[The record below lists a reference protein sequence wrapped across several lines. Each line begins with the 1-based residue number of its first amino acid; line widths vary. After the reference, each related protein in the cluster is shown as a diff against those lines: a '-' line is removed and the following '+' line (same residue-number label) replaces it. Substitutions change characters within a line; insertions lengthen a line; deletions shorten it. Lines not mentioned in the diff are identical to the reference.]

1 MRLSGAAPAVIKFE
15 RHMAVR
21 PHAGSD
27 VLIAIGAGIVGVVL
41 LTLLTTTQSA
51 VSSSAWTPHIPLI
64 RVVAGGLIF
73 WSSWV
78 LLAPAITILGRYWR
92 LESGHVLR
100 RSPVWI
106 AAAALAALMNAA
118 CMTALSRLLGVP
130 LMIAGPAGSHSFLSD
145 VWNRFAQTY
154 VATVLVFAI
163 AVLLYHALIY
173 YGAYRDR
180 GQREA
185 ALEAELA
192 RFRFHVLQRQLQPHF
207 LFNALHTVSA
217 LMAEDVAS
225 ARRVLA
231 ELGDLLRMALD
242 RMDEHEIPLEQ
253 EIEFLRRYV
262 AIQTARFGDRLTVEW
277 AIEDA
282 ARSALVPSMILQP
295 CVENAIQHGIEPL
308 ERGGRLEIAARL
320 VAQSLHIDIVDDG
333 RGAAPAQDGQAAGHG
348 LVSVRERLRAQYG
361 ERHTFYAG
369 NAPGGGFRVHIVVP
383 VDR

>member
-1 MRLSGAAPAVIKFE
+1 
-15 RHMAVR
+15 MATR
-21 PHAGSD
+21 PHVGSD

-41 LTLLTTTQSA
+41 LTLLQSTQSA
-51 VSSSAWTPHIPLI
+51 VSAAWAPHVPLI
-64 RVVAGGLIF
+64 RVVRGSLIF

-78 LLAPAITILGRYWR
+78 LLAPGIAMLGRHWR
-92 LESGHVLR
+92 LESGHLLR
-100 RSPVWI
+100 RLPVWI
-106 AAAALAALMNAA
+106 AAAALAGVVSAA
-118 CMTALSRLLGVP
+118 FMTALSRLFSVP
-130 LMIAGPAGSHSFLSD
+130 LMLARPAGSHSFMSD
-145 VWNRFAQTY
+145 VWNAFTQTFA
-154 VATVLVFAI
+154 ATILVFAI
-163 AVLLYHALIY
+163 GVLLYHALIY

-180 GQREA
+180 GRREA

-231 ELGDLLRMALD
+231 ELGDLLRVALD
-242 RMDEHEIPLEQ
+242 RMDEHEIPLER

-262 AIQTARFGDRLTVEW
+262 AIQSARFGDRLTVEW

-308 ERGGRLEIAARL
+308 ERGGRIEIAARL
-320 VAQSLHIDIVDDG
+320 VARSLHIDIVDDG
-333 RGAAPAQDGQAAGHG
+333 RGAIPRRDGQVAGHG
-348 LVSVRERLRAQYG
+348 LLSVRERLRAQYG
-361 ERHTFYAG
+361 ERHTFEAG
-369 NAPGGGFRVHIVVP
+369 NAPGGGFRVALVIP

>member
-1 MRLSGAAPAVIKFE
+1 
-15 RHMAVR
+15 MADR
-21 PHAGSD
+21 SHIGSD
-27 VLIAIGAGIVGVVL
+27 VLIAIGTGIAGVVL
-41 LTLLTTTQSA
+41 LTLLTTTQIAISWPA
-51 VSSSAWTPHIPLI
+51 GTLHIPGI
-64 RVVAGGLIF
+64 RVVEGALIF

-78 LLAPAITILGRYWR
+78 LLAPGIAILGRYCR
-92 LESGHVLR
+92 LESGHLLR

-106 AAAALAALMNAA
+106 AAATLACIVNAVF
-118 CMTALSRLLGVP
+118 MTALSRLLGVP
-130 LMIAGPAGSHSFLSD
+130 LMIAEQAGPHSFFSG
-145 VWNRFAQTY
+145 VWNVFAQTY
-154 VATVLVFAI
+154 TATVLVFAI

-173 YGAYRDR
+173 YSAYRDR
-180 GQREA
+180 GRREA

-231 ELGDLLRMALD
+231 ELGDLLRMVLD

-253 EIEFLRRYV
+253 EIEFLRRYID
-262 AIQTARFGDRLTVEW
+262 IQTVRFGDRLTVEW
-277 AIEDA
+277 AIDDA

-308 ERGGRLEIAARL
+308 ERGGRLKIAARL
-320 VAQSLHIDIVDDG
+320 VAQSLHIDIADNG
-333 RGAAPAQDGQAAGHG
+333 RGAAPDQEGQVAGHG

-361 ERHTFYAG
+361 ERYTFDAG
-369 NAPGGGFRVHIVVP
+369 NATGGGYRARIVLP

>member
-1 MRLSGAAPAVIKFE
+1 
-15 RHMAVR
+15 MAIR
-21 PHAGSD
+21 PHVDSD

-41 LTLLTTTQSA
+41 LTLLQTTQSA
-51 VSSSAWTPHIPLI
+51 VSSAAWAPHVPLI
-64 RVVAGGLIF
+64 RVVTGGLIF

-78 LLAPAITILGRYWR
+78 LLAPAIAMLGRYWR
-92 LESGHVLR
+92 LESGHMLR

-106 AAAALAALMNAA
+106 AAAALAGVVSAA
-118 CMTALSRLLGVP
+118 FMTALSRLFGVP
-130 LMIAGPAGSHSFLSD
+130 LMFPRPADSHAFLSD
-145 VWNRFAQTY
+145 VWIAFTQTFP
-154 VATVLVFAI
+154 ATVLVFAI
-163 AVLLYHALIY
+163 AVLLYHSLIY

-180 GQREA
+180 GRREA

-242 RMDEHEIPLEQ
+242 RMDEQIPLER

-277 AIEDA
+277 VIEDA
-282 ARSALVPSMILQP
+282 TRSVLVPSMILQP

-308 ERGGRLEIAARL
+308 ERGGRIEIAAHL
-320 VAQSLHIDIVDDG
+320 VARSLHIDILDDG
-333 RGAAPAQDGQAAGHG
+333 HGAAPHQDGQMPGHG

-361 ERHTFYAG
+361 ERHTFDAG
-369 NAPGGGFRVHIVVP
+369 NAPGGGFRVALVLP

>member
-1 MRLSGAAPAVIKFE
+1 
-15 RHMAVR
+15 MAIR
-21 PHAGSD
+21 PHVGSD
-27 VLIAIGAGIVGVVL
+27 VPIAIGAGIVGVAL
-41 LTLLTTTQSA
+41 LTLLQTSQSA
-51 VSSSAWTPHIPLI
+51 VSSAAWAPHVPLI
-64 RVVAGGLIF
+64 RVVTGGLIF

-78 LLAPAITILGRYWR
+78 LLAPAIAILGRHWR
-92 LESGHVLR
+92 LESGHMLR

-106 AAAALAALMNAA
+106 AAAALAGVVSAA
-118 CMTALSRLLGVP
+118 CMTALSRLFGVP
-130 LMIAGPAGSHSFLSD
+130 LTLARPAGSHAFLSD
-145 VWNRFAQTY
+145 VWTAFAQTFPS
-154 VATVLVFAI
+154 TVLVFAI

-180 GQREA
+180 GRREA

-192 RFRFHVLQRQLQPHF
+192 RFRLHVLQRQLQPHF

-231 ELGDLLRMALD
+231 ELGDLLRIALD
-242 RMDEHEIPLEQ
+242 RMDEHRIPLEQ

-277 AIEDA
+277 VIEDA
-282 ARSALVPSMILQP
+282 TRSALVPSMILQP

-308 ERGGRLEIAARL
+308 ERGGRIEIAARL
-320 VAQSLHIDIVDDG
+320 VAQSLHIDILDDG
-333 RGAAPAQDGQAAGHG
+333 RGAPPHQDGHVAGHG

-361 ERHTFYAG
+361 ERHTFDAG
-369 NAPGGGFRVHIVVP
+369 NAPGGGFRVALVLP